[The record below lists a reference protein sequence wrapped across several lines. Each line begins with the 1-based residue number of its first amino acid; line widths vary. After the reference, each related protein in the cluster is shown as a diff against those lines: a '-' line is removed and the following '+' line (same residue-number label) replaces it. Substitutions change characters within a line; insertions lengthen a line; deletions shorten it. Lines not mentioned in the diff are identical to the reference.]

1 VDPGRNPHAA
11 GIVALAL
18 TFHRAPTQHAALLHG
33 QAPLPPGLG
42 ALLKLAGGSE
52 PDPESAALAP
62 PDELKAA
69 ALFFIEQVLL
79 HHDGSHYRV
88 LGLGPAATT
97 AQIKEHHRL
106 LMRVFHPDRERH
118 DDDWKDAFATRIN
131 LAYTSLHDAESRR
144 RYDASLSAAR
154 PGMAPPSARRAAL
167 RTNPPRS
174 FASRLPPVLLRFLP
188 QWVLASTALLALVAV
203 GAVYVSN
210 SPARRLHAVETAR
223 FAAPLREA
231 PATSTPAMEMVIV
244 AAEKPDLPPE
254 PEARTQAPAS
264 IPPPVPLAAPRKPA
278 PLAAPLQ
285 PPSGNQ
291 VTTTTAARLE
301 PAPAPAPL
309 REAPAARIAQP
320 EPRAELA
327 ARPVQPDP
335 NATLAQFVASYER
348 GDTPAFM
355 ALFDEVAIG
364 RAGGKPQIRRE
375 HESLFQ
381 STDLRHIAIDGMA
394 WAQEGD
400 WMRGEGRYRTT
411 LMRKGEQRLQ
421 TETGVIRIELQRR
434 DGHALIMVLDYGP
447 GGRS

>member
-1 VDPGRNPHAA
+1 
-11 GIVALAL
+11 
-18 TFHRAPTQHAALLHG
+18 
-33 QAPLPPGLG
+33 
-42 ALLKLAGGSE
+42 
-52 PDPESAALAP
+52 
-62 PDELKAA
+62 
-69 ALFFIEQVLL
+69 
-79 HHDGSHYRV
+79 
-88 LGLGPAATT
+88 
-97 AQIKEHHRL
+97 
-106 LMRVFHPDRERH
+106 
-118 DDDWKDAFATRIN
+118 
-131 LAYTSLHDAESRR
+131 
-144 RYDASLSAAR
+144 
-154 PGMAPPSARRAAL
+154 MAPPSARRAAL
-167 RTNPPRS
+167 RANPPRS
-174 FASRLPPVLLRFLP
+174 LASGLPPVLLRFLP

-210 SPARRLHAVETAR
+210 PPAPRLHAVETAR
-223 FAAPLREA
+223 FAAPLPEA
-231 PATSTPAMEMVIV
+231 PATSTPAMQTVIA
-244 AAEKPDLPPE
+244 AAEKPELPPE

-278 PLAAPLQ
+278 PLAGPLKPAPLGAPLQ

-291 VTTTTAARLE
+291 VAKTTAARLE

-327 ARPVQPDP
+327 ARPAQPDP

-348 GDTPAFM
+348 GDTPALM

-434 DGHALIMVLDYGP
+434 DGHALIMVLDYWP